1 MKPPMTYESLLVD
14 NNYGQDWEV
23 GSIETK
29 TAYRVGGNEINAK
42 IGIKIGLRSI
52 NVTLKGTPS
61 GEITSKYE
69 NIDYNERFEWIWDQ
83 GRFGFG
89 PYAGRLQRG
98 FRQSQYRG
106 LPLPILWIIDYFVPD
121 GEGLRY
127 GRFYRTA
134 GWYTHLIL
142 SAAFM
147 VWVVANILLKSLLH
161 YRCLLICITGLLQL
175 AATIVFSYVR
185 NPEKLIIYFGN
196 IAIDMNFGHNYWLNL
211 ISGKYCIISYAWGHV
226 QQQVFHFFQ
235 EFSAFL

>member
-1 MKPPMTYESLLVD
+1 MTCESLLAD

-29 TAYRVGGNEINAK
+29 TAYRVGGNSTEINAT
-42 IGIKIGLRSI
+42 IGVKIGLRSI
-52 NVTLKGTPS
+52 NVTLKGKPS

-69 NIDYNERFEWIWDQ
+69 KIDYNERFEWIWDQ

-89 PYAGRLQRG
+89 PYAGRLQRS

-106 LPLPILWIIDYFVPD
+106 LPLPILWIVDYFVPD

-134 GWYTHLIL
+134 GWYTHLLL

-147 VWVVANILLKSLLH
+147 VWIVANILLKFLLH
-161 YRCLLICITGLLQL
+161 HRMLLICITGLLQL
-175 AATIVFSYVR
+175 AAAIVFSSVR
-185 NPEKLIIYFGN
+185 NPERLMIYFGN
-196 IAIDMNFGHNYWLNL
+196 TAIEMNLGHNYWLNL
-211 ISGKYCIISYAWGHV
+211 FAGKYCIITYTWGPK

-235 EFSAFL
+235 EFCAFS